1 MNLVTDPWIPT
12 TAGDKSLYEV
22 LTRPLELEGLA
33 HRNPLYVAASLRI
46 LLAVVYRAAGP
57 FEQLEE
63 LPRAAIE
70 HYLDKN
76 LENLTLGNFLQC
88 DLHDLPGEP
97 KPWMTIAFDRASAN
111 TKMQW
116 DHTPWHN
123 PPSITQAEWA
133 RLLAAFQTFC
143 VSAGV
148 SLTGPTSGSP
158 LGRQVVGW
166 LEGANLEETLLLNL
180 LPYPEPEASR
190 DRATW
195 EEPRPTLEDLENY
208 RMREPLGRVER
219 MTWLSRALEIVS
231 DRRVLLTQGFKTQPA
246 ERDLMATTHERPLL
260 AHPGQPPTSP
270 WWAAQLY
277 QRGFPAKSRARD
289 GLTLRA
295 VGLINDQANIQGWV
309 DSSLRLSPETPAWLE
324 AFNAQ
329 QERLRNYAYKNGLQA
344 TKAAYELALRMSDL
358 SADQL
363 EAEADRLIEGMRL
376 LIPSRQLAEDR
387 AW

>member
-12 TAGDKSLYEV
+12 TAGDKSLREV
-22 LTRPLELEGLA
+22 FAHAQGIPRLA

-46 LLAVVYRAAGP
+46 LLAIVYRAAGP
-57 FEQLEE
+57 FEQLDE
-63 LPRAAIE
+63 LPQTAIE
-70 HYLDKN
+70 HYLQQNWEN
-76 LENLTLGNFLQC
+76 LELANFLQC
-88 DLHDLPGEP
+88 DLNDLPGEP
-97 KPWMTIAFDRASAN
+97 KPWIVIAFDRASAN
-111 TKMQW
+111 TKAQW

-148 SLTGPTSGSP
+148 SMTGPTSGSP

-180 LPYPEPEASR
+180 LPYSASEAAR

-195 EEPRPTLEDLENY
+195 EQPRPTLDDLEHY

-231 DRRVLLTQGFKTQPA
+231 DRYIRLTQGFKTQPA
-246 ERDLMATTHERPLL
+246 QRDLMATTHERPLL
-260 AHPGQPPTSP
+260 AHTGQPPTSP

-277 QRGFPAKSRARD
+277 DRGFPALSRARD

-295 VGLINDQANIQGWV
+295 VGLINDQANILGWV
-309 DSSLRLSPETPAWLE
+309 DSSLRLSPETPAWLA

-329 QERLRNYAYKNGLQA
+329 YERLRTYAYKNGLH
-344 TKAAYELALRMSDL
+344 TKAAYELALRMDDL
-358 SADQL
+358 ATDQF

-376 LIPSRQLAEDR
+376 LIPSRQLVEER
-387 AW
+387 VW